1 MPQELIY
8 QILLKRLIQLIQNLI
23 YDFVKKVN
31 NINTT
36 DTSNVIG
43 KTDYQRKISEIE
55 NKMNN
60 HDHTEH
66 ITT

>member
-43 KTDYQRKISEIE
+43 KADYQRKINEVE

>member
-1 MPQELIY
+1 M
-8 QILLKRLIQLIQNLI
+8 

-36 DTSNVIG
+36 DTSNIVR
-43 KTDYQRKISEIE
+43 KTDYQRNISEIE

-66 ITT
+66 ITTQELNKLTIEKFTARLA

>member
-1 MPQELIY
+1 M
-8 QILLKRLIQLIQNLI
+8 I